1 MFSLS
6 LRPILCC
13 LLLAATTCVLA
24 EGEKL
29 PAEKPKAPPKIY
41 KYIAG
46 GTTSFSDNPPT
57 TGSYVVFSTACY
69 ACGLSSNID
78 WHSTRLHTDEYADE
92 INQAARQF
100 DLDPALVRAVIH
112 AESGFNVRAR
122 SPKGAIGL
130 MQLMPTT
137 AQRMGVKDPRQP
149 NLNIFGGVRYLA
161 TLLHRYGN
169 DITLAT
175 AAYNAGPDAVQKY
188 SGVPPYAE
196 TQVYVQRVHILHKR
210 YKGVPQS

>member
-1 MFSLS
+1 MTAAIIRTVF
-6 LRPILCC
+6 CQ
-13 LLLAATTCVLA
+13 LLLAASTCVVA
-24 EGEKL
+24 GEDKL

-46 GTTSFSDNPPT
+46 GTTSFSDNPPA
-57 TGSYVVFSTACY
+57 TGAYVILSNSCY

-78 WHSTRLHTDEYADE
+78 WHSTRLHTEEFVSE
-92 INQAARQF
+92 INQAAYQF

-112 AESGFNVRAR
+112 AESGFNARAR

-137 AQRMGVKDPRQP
+137 AQRMGVKDARQP
-149 NLNIFGGVRYLA
+149 NHNILGGVRYLSV
-161 TLLHRYGN
+161 LLHRYGN

-175 AAYNAGPDAVQKY
+175 AAYNAGPEAVQKY

-210 YKGVPQS
+210 YKGAPQS